1 MRKYLRD
8 WKSPE
13 LIDFDTDLVLR
24 LQVEWVLYYS
34 IRRVQKV
41 VLDSFQ

>member
-8 WKSPE
+8 LKRSE
-13 LIDFDTDLVLR
+13 LIDFYTDLVLR
-24 LQVEWVLYYS
+24 LQVEWALYYS

-41 VLDSFQ
+41 VLNSF